1 MAAEPLLLQRRRSPV
16 LIGALTLLP
25 LLLAGCSGTRFG
37 EALSRSFPGTSG
49 TVAGSAA
56 PSPPPASGTPGEG
69 GVPVNPASPAEGPS
83 ETRGAPPGSV
93 APAATGTVAAAG
105 AGAGATSARADGTKP
120 GGAGVPGIP
129 PATGRAG
136 KAGATGS
143 AAPQR
148 PAVPP
153 PANPA
158 PYRVTIRLPQ
168 ADPSAPAEV
177 VTEALR
183 AAGVPFEVETIERM
197 GGAATTTPGAAPAS
211 PAAPLVRPAPPPR

>member
-1 MAAEPLLLQRRRSPV
+1 MAAEPLPLLWRRPPV

-37 EALSRSFPGTSG
+37 EALSRSFPAPSG

-56 PSPPPASGTPGEG
+56 PSPPPASGIPGEG
-69 GVPVNPASPAEGPS
+69 QVPGNSASPAGGSS
-83 ETRGAPPGSV
+83 ETRGAPPGSA
-93 APAATGTVAAAG
+93 APAAAGPVAAAG
-105 AGAGATSARADGTKP
+105 AGAASVRADGTKP
-120 GGAGVPGIP
+120 GVVGVAGIP

-136 KAGATGS
+136 KAGATAP

-197 GGAATTTPGAAPAS
+197 GGAATTAPAAAPAS
-211 PAAPLVRPAPPPR
+211 AAAPVVVRPAPPPR